1 MPVRNKLRIYETAIW
16 VSIVVCLGLC
26 SLGAYLTYKQYR
38 DMGVLLYASRK
49 TISKELADS
58 LRLQIRNLE
67 KETFTSLSSQDNEEL
82 LTLPPGNEAP
92 FFHMPFRIL
101 ADGEIEG
108 LGRSPLAGRSPAREM
123 EAPPAEYR
131 QAVRL
136 SHSSAPL
143 ERKIRAL
150 KDASQR
156 STLSSA
162 WKVRARTQLAALYKR
177 HQQPAEAETIYS
189 EILEAPTSLM
199 ANLAWPTPEQI
210 SLARAETLSV
220 LNRGKAVPGVLSK
233 GLSFLDSAPR
243 KTGSYRREAYLQ
255 GSLRILRETGL
266 EVPRE
271 LKDARKE
278 IELLKPIAKAVKHV
292 RDVSLPRELS
302 GKNNRSFS
310 TARWSLR
317 GYRDNVAIAWKP
329 AASTLDSNRIKA
341 RGVVVNLTR
350 MRQHLNQELA
360 NSADSGSLRVLMP
373 TSANEEE
380 MIPFASLGIEFPYIS
395 IGQPKAEWE
404 EHLGAARRPFAIAG
418 LLSGVLGLTLVGGLL
433 ILRRAL
439 RRELKLARMKT
450 EFVANVSHEL
460 KTPLSL
466 IKLCSETLQ
475 LDRLKGEEK
484 RQEYFEVI
492 NRESDR
498 LGHLIDNVL
507 NFSKIDA
514 GKKNYELKR
523 ADLAPLL
530 NQTLDAYLLQLQEQD
545 FTCRRDI
552 PSSLPVVMADREAV
566 AQAFIN
572 LLQNAVRYSPDKGE
586 ISVRGSSNGKSL
598 LLSVTDTGI
607 GIAQE
612 DQERI
617 WDDYYRTAEARA
629 LGTRGS
635 GLGLSLVSHI
645 MAAHQGKTLLTST
658 PGAGSEFTLVFPLAN
673 EKEME
678 PENGR

>member
-1 MPVRNKLRIYETAIW
+1 
-16 VSIVVCLGLC
+16 
-26 SLGAYLTYKQYR
+26 
-38 DMGVLLYASRK
+38 
-49 TISKELADS
+49 
-58 LRLQIRNLE
+58 
-67 KETFTSLSSQDNEEL
+67 
-82 LTLPPGNEAP
+82 
-92 FFHMPFRIL
+92 
-101 ADGEIEG
+101 
-108 LGRSPLAGRSPAREM
+108 
-123 EAPPAEYR
+123 
-131 QAVRL
+131 
-136 SHSSAPL
+136 
-143 ERKIRAL
+143 
-150 KDASQR
+150 
-156 STLSSA
+156 
-162 WKVRARTQLAALYKR
+162 
-177 HQQPAEAETIYS
+177 ETIYS

-552 PSSLPVVMADREAV
+552 PSSLPVVMADKEAV

>member
-1 MPVRNKLRIYETAIW
+1 MPARNKIRIYETAIW
-16 VSIVVCLGLC
+16 VSIAVCLGLC

-49 TISKELADS
+49 TVSRDLADS

-67 KETFTSLSSQDNEEL
+67 KETFKSLSSQAQDEL
-82 LTLPPGNEAP
+82 PALPPGNEAS

-101 ADGEIEG
+101 ADGKIEG
-108 LGRSPLAGRSPAREM
+108 VGSNPLAGRRLVRET

-143 ERKIRAL
+143 ERKIKAL
-150 KDASQR
+150 RDASQR
-156 STLSSA
+156 TGLSPE
-162 WKVRARTQLAALYKR
+162 WQVRARTQLAALYKK
-177 HQQPAEAETIYS
+177 HQRAAEAETIYS
-189 EILEAPTSLM
+189 EILAAPSSVM
-199 ANLAWPTPEQI
+199 ENLAWPTPEQI

-220 LNRGKAVPGVLSK
+220 LNRAKAVPGVLSQ
-233 GLSFLDSAPR
+233 GLSFLDSAAR
-243 KTGSYRREAYLQ
+243 NTGSYRREAYIMN
-255 GSLRILRETGL
+255 SLRILQKTGL

-271 LKDARKE
+271 LKDARRE
-278 IELLKPIAKAVKHV
+278 IQSLKPIAGAVRHV

-302 GKNNRSFS
+302 GKTSRSFS

-317 GYRDNVAIAWKP
+317 GYRDNVAVAWKP
-329 AASTLDSNRIKA
+329 AASKADSGMIKA
-341 RGVVVNLTR
+341 RGVVVNLR
-350 MRQHLNQELA
+350 KFRQHLDRELA
-360 NSADSGSLRVLMP
+360 RTADSGSLRVLLP
-373 TSANEEE
+373 ASASEEE
-380 MIPFASLGIEFPYIS
+380 MVPFASLGSEFPYIS

-404 EHLGAARRPFAIAG
+404 NHLGAARRPFAIAG
-418 LLSGVLGLTLVGGLL
+418 LLSGILGLSLVGGLL

-475 LDRLKGEEK
+475 LNRLKGEEK

-498 LGHLIDNVL
+498 LGHLIGNVL

-514 GKKNYELKR
+514 GKKDYELKR

-530 NQTLDAYLLQLQEQD
+530 NQTLDAYLLQLKEQS

-552 PSSLPVVMADREAV
+552 PSSLPDVMADEEAV
-566 AQAFIN
+566 AQALIN

-586 ISVRGSSNGKSL
+586 ISVRGSSDGRSL
-598 LLSVTDTGI
+598 LLSVKDTGI

-645 MAAHQGKTLLTST
+645 MEAHHGKTLLSST

>member
-1 MPVRNKLRIYETAIW
+1 MPVRNKIRIYETAIW

-49 TISKELADS
+49 TVSRELADS

-67 KETFTSLSSQDNEEL
+67 KETFKSLSSQDQEEL
-82 LTLPPGNEAP
+82 LTLPPENKAP

-108 LGRSPLAGRSPAREM
+108 IGRTSLAGRRLAREI
-123 EAPPAEYR
+123 EPPPAEYR

-143 ERKIRAL
+143 ERKIKAL

-156 STLSSA
+156 PSLSSA
-162 WKVRARTQLAALYKR
+162 WQVRARTQLAALYKK
-177 HQQPAEAETIYS
+177 HQRPAEAETIYS
-189 EILEAPTSLM
+189 QILEAPASAM

-210 SLARAETLSV
+210 SLARAETLAA
-220 LNRGKAVPGVLSK
+220 LNRGKAVPEVLSK
-233 GLSFLDSAPR
+233 GLAFLDSSPR

-255 GSLRILRETGL
+255 GSLRILQARGL
-266 EVPRE
+266 EIPRE

-278 IELLKPIAKAVKHV
+278 IELLKPIAAAVKHV

-302 GKNNRSFS
+302 SRTQPSS
-310 TARWSLR
+310 SPRWSLR
-317 GYRDNVAIAWKP
+317 GYRNNIAIAWKP
-329 AASTLDSNRIKA
+329 AASASSSRMTRA
-341 RGVVVNLTR
+341 RGVVVDLGK

-360 NSADSGSLRVLMP
+360 SSADSGSLRVLMP
-373 TSANEEE
+373 SSASKEE

-395 IGQPKAEWE
+395 IGQAKAEWE

-475 LDRLKGEEK
+475 LNRLKSEEK

-498 LGHLIDNVL
+498 LGHLIGNVL
-507 NFSKIDA
+507 NFSRIDA
-514 GKKNYELKR
+514 GKKSYELKR

-530 NQTLDAYLLQLQEQD
+530 NQTLDAYLLQLKEQD
-545 FTCRRDI
+545 FTCRREI
-552 PSSLPVVMADREAV
+552 PSSLPAVMADEEAV

-612 DQERI
+612 DQEKI

-645 MAAHQGKTLLTST
+645 MEAHQGKILLTST
-658 PGAGSEFTLVFPLAN
+658 PGTGSEFTLVFPLAN